1 MLRKTAK
8 SGTLWESKVGYSRAI
23 RVGSH
28 IYVSG
33 TTATDN
39 MTGKVVGYNDAYT
52 QTIQALGNIDEA
64 LRKLD
69 AGLNDVLHTKMYV
82 VNIKRDWEKI
92 GKGHAEIFKDIN
104 PAATMVEVSSLCVL
118 QSYWW
123 T

>member
-1 MLRKTAK
+1 MLRKTVK

-52 QTIQALGNIDEA
+52 QSIEIWSFLESK
-64 LRKLD
+64 RKKISSHKD
-69 AGLNDVLHTKMYV
+69 YQN
-82 VNIKRDWEKI
+82 NIKS
-92 GKGHAEIFKDIN
+92 
-104 PAATMVEVSSLCVL
+104 V
-118 QSYWW
+118 
-123 T
+123 

>member
-82 VNIKRDWEKI
+82 VNIERL
-92 GKGHAEIFKDIN
+92 GKN
-104 PAATMVEVSSLCVL
+104 RQRTC
-118 QSYWW
+118 
-123 T
+123 

>member
-1 MLRKTAK
+1 MLRKIVK
-8 SGTLWESKVGYSRAI
+8 SGTLWESKVGYSAI

-28 IYVSG
+28 IFVSG

-39 MTGKVVGYNDAYT
+39 VTGKVVGYNDAYA
-52 QTIQALGNIDEA
+52 QTIQALGNTDEA

-69 AGLNDVLHTKMYV
+69 AGHNDVLHTKMYV

-104 PAATMVEVSSLCVL
+104 PAATMVEVSSLI
-118 QSYWW
+118 SPDY
-123 T
+123 